1 MDSSFNENIRP
12 PDEVKIIKLQEDNIS
27 DFEKQMEKAMNCS
40 LQEQEEQEEINKNYE
55 DKLINDYLSETKVR
69 RDKFENF
76 LFDLIKLIK
85 YDTDIRETYDIIEP
99 IIDSYCYQYIQK
111 CELDEITYNRIFKV
125 IGTIRTDKKNV
136 ELLKTI
142 LIKI

>member
-1 MDSSFNENIRP
+1 MQSCNENIRP
-12 PDEVKIIKLQEDNIS
+12 PDEVKIIKLQEDTMS
-27 DFEKQMEKAMNCS
+27 DFEKQMEKAMHCS

-85 YDTDIRETYDIIEP
+85 YDTDIKEIYDIIEP
-99 IIDSYCYQYIQK
+99 IIDSYCYQYIQN
-111 CELDEITYNRIFKV
+111 CELDEITYDRIFKV